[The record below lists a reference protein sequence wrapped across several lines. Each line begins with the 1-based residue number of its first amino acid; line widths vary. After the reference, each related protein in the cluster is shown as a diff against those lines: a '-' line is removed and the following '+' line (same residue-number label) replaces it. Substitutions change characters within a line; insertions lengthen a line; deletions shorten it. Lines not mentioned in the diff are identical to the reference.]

1 MTDYLY
7 SLSLARQTGNFLLSL
22 GFGFIMGAVYDVFRI
37 IRMCISKGKAAFVIC
52 DILYS
57 TVLCFCVFLFCLTV
71 NEGEIRGYLILGG
84 CIGFAAYYFSLGAA
98 VYSLSEKTVA
108 FIKSFFGK
116 LFKVIFFPIGKLFRF
131 FKRKIKKSHKKVQKV
146 KNKSKFL
153 LKVDRQLLYNLRVKK
168 AKSGSFEKKD
178 V

>member
-22 GFGFIMGAVYDVFRI
+22 GFGFIMGIVYDAFRI
-37 IRMCISKGKAAFVIC
+37 VRMCISKGKIAFVIC

-57 TVLCFCVFLFCLTV
+57 LVLCLCTFLFCLTV
-71 NEGEIRGYLILGG
+71 NEGEIRGYLILGE
-84 CIGFAAYYFSLGAA
+84 CIGFAAYYFSLGVAIFS
-98 VYSLSEKTVA
+98 VSEKTVA
-108 FIKSFFGK
+108 VIRSVFKRI
-116 LFKVIFFPIGKLFRF
+116 FKVIFFPFGKLFRF
-131 FKRKIKKSHKKVQKV
+131 FKRKIKKSHKKMQKV

-153 LKVDRQLLYNLRVKK
+153 LKVDRHLLYNLSVKK
-168 AKSGSFEKKD
+168 AKHGSFEEKD